1 VTETEP
7 TLPPDELAR
16 YADAIVDS
24 CLHLAP
30 GDLFVIRSAP
40 EHRELAVAL
49 ADAAY
54 RRGVRHVESMIVDP
68 RLTASRVRHATDEDV
83 LGQVAPWYPIGRPE
97 LREPT
102 TATIRIDGVQDPSVL
117 DGLPADRLQ
126 QELTG
131 LRRADRAF
139 MRSGMEGRRRGTVVV
154 WPTRAWAG
162 LVYPDLD
169 EADART
175 KLARDLLT
183 FCRLGP
189 DDPPATEG
197 WDAHT
202 DRLAER
208 GRALTAAGLVA
219 LELRAPGT
227 SLDLKLAP
235 GHRWL
240 GGPRDTTHGAPV
252 TPNFP
257 TEENFTSPLAPTVEG
272 TFRCTR
278 PLVSRAGRLIE
289 GIRGEFRRGRL
300 VRLEA
305 DDPDGRDFL
314 ATQLDTDAGARRI
327 GEIALVDASSRIG
340 QTGRVYYNTLLDEN
354 AAAHFAFGAAYS
366 QTRPPETGRA
376 GLNRSSIHLDVMI
389 GTDDLEATGIRA
401 DGSRVPLIADGA
413 WQLP

>member
-1 VTETEP
+1 MTDQ

-16 YADAIVDS
+16 YTDAIVDS
-24 CLHLAP
+24 CLHLGR

-54 RRGVRHVESMIVDP
+54 RRGVSHVESFVLDP
-68 RLTASRVRHATDEDV
+68 RLQASRVRHATDENA
-83 LGQVAPWYPIGRPE
+83 LGQTAPWHPMARPE
-97 LREPT
+97 LRAPT
-102 TATIRIDGVQDPSVL
+102 TASVRIDGVQDPSVF
-117 DGLPADRLQ
+117 DGLPTDRVQ
-126 QELTG
+126 RELLG
-131 LRRADRAF
+131 LRRAELRWARA
-139 MRSGMEGRRRGTVVV
+139 GMDGHRRGTVVV

-169 EADART
+169 DAAART
-175 KLARDLLT
+175 TLARDLLG

-189 DDPPATEG
+189 DDSPGTEG

-202 DRLAER
+202 ARLTER
-208 GRALTAAGLVA
+208 GRALTAARLTK
-219 LELRAPGT
+219 LELRGPGT
-227 SLDLKLAP
+227 TLDLALAP

-240 GGPRDTTHGAPV
+240 GGPRTTTHGAQV

-272 TFRCTR
+272 TFGCSR
-278 PLVSRAGRLIE
+278 PLVHRGRLIE
-289 GIRGEFRRGRL
+289 GIRGEFRKGRL

-305 DDPDGRDFL
+305 DDPDARDFL
-314 ATQLDTDAGARRI
+314 AAQLDTDAGARRI

-366 QTRPPETGRA
+366 QTRPRETGRA
-376 GLNRSSIHLDVMI
+376 GLNRSTIHLDVMI
-389 GTDDLEATGIRA
+389 GTADLEATGVRA

>member
-1 VTETEP
+1 MTEQ

-16 YADAIVDS
+16 YTDAIVDS

-30 GDLFVIRSAP
+30 GDLFLVRSAP
-40 EHRELAVAL
+40 EHRELVVAL

-54 RRGVRHVESMIVDP
+54 RRGVRHVESLVIDP
-68 RLTASRVRHATDEDV
+68 RLQASRVRHAPDEDA
-83 LGQVAPWYPIGRPE
+83 LGQTAPWYPMGRPE
-97 LREPT
+97 LRAPT
-102 TATIRIDGVQDPSVL
+102 TASIRIDGVPDPSVF
-117 DGLPADRLQ
+117 DGLPTDRLQ
-126 QELTG
+126 RELHG
-131 LRRADRAF
+131 LRLADRRWLRA
-139 MRSGMEGRRRGTVVV
+139 GMDGHRRGTVVV

-162 LVYPDLD
+162 LVYPDLED
-169 EADART
+169 AAART

-189 DDPPATEG
+189 DDPAGTEG

-202 DRLAER
+202 ARLTER
-208 GRALTAAGLVA
+208 GHALTAANLVA
-219 LELRAPGT
+219 LELRGPGT
-227 SLDLKLAP
+227 SLDLGLAP

-240 GGPRDTTHGAPV
+240 GGPRITTNGAEV

-272 TFRCTR
+272 TFRCSR
-278 PLVSRAGRLIE
+278 PLVHRGRLID
-289 GIRGEFRRGRL
+289 GIRGEFRKGRL

-305 DDPDGRDFL
+305 DDPDARDFL
-314 ATQLDTDAGARRI
+314 AAQLDTDAGARRI

-366 QTRPPETGRA
+366 QTRPAETGRA
-376 GLNRSSIHLDVMI
+376 GLNRSAIHLDVMI
-389 GTDDLEATGIRA
+389 GTDELDATGVRA
-401 DGSRVPLIADGA
+401 DGSRVPLIADGR